1 MKKIDQVIEALKS
14 NPKWKTKA
22 LKKHIGCGQ
31 RIIFDA
37 RKLLGIRNPDKQDR
51 EWTEAQDRHLLDLRD
66 NENMLFR
73 LIGVDMGIGASSI
86 RKRYVQLQE
95 GSGGGTGRKSKVD
108 FIWKPG
114 PLVPYIQV
122 FAR

>member
-1 MKKIDQVIEALKS
+1 MKKIDQVIEALKD
-14 NPKWKTKA
+14 NPGWKTKA

-37 RKLLGIRNPDKQDR
+37 RKMLGIRNPDRQDR
-51 EWTEAQDRHLLDLRD
+51 EWTEAQDNCLLDLRD
-66 NENMLFR
+66 NENMPFKA
-73 LIGVDMGIGASSI
+73 IGIDMGIGASSI

-95 GSGGGTGRKSKVD
+95 GSGVGTGLKSKVD
-108 FIWKPG
+108 FIWAPG
-114 PLVPYIQV
+114 PLVPYVPV